1 MLRRRPG
8 GLSSSIARL
17 ACVFGL
23 AACGSSSSRASSAT
37 ASRVAQ
43 VIAFA
48 GCMRSHG
55 VPNFPDPTSGGGI
68 HIDPSSGINPF
79 SPSFRTARAACAK
92 LLPGFGGPQ
101 RPSEQTRQAMVAE
114 SECMR
119 SHGVMGFPDP
129 TLTPPTSTG
138 GDSSVIGRDGVFLAI
153 PNTIDVNSPAF
164 KQAAAVCKLVH

>member
-8 GLSSSIARL
+8 GLSSSIALL
-17 ACVFGL
+17 ACVVGL
-23 AACGSSSSRASSAT
+23 AACGSSSSNASSAT

-43 VIAFA
+43 LIAFA

-68 HIDPSSGINPF
+68 HFEASSGINPF
-79 SPSFRTARAACAK
+79 SPSFRAARAGCGR
-92 LLPGFGGPQ
+92 LFPGGGPSAHA
-101 RPSEQTRQAMVAE
+101 SEQTRQAMVAQ

-119 SHGVMGFPDP
+119 SHGVTGFPDP
-129 TLTPPTSTG
+129 TLTPPTSVG
-138 GDSSVIGRDGVFLAI
+138 GDRSVIGRDGVFLAI